1 MISPSIVDF
10 LTRGIQARGR
20 AILFVPNFQS
30 VYALKRE
37 LAAYPSLRGGVVVV
51 RAEDWL
57 RERWGLWADRAL
69 TPITSTTRVL
79 TIRALL
85 DESLDESSE
94 AVSDELTLSPNQGTI
109 DLISELVECV
119 LPELVAYVP
128 GKEDTP
134 SLAALVRFG
143 ARYQKT
149 IHAEGRCEL
158 IETIP
163 WLCESFTRTQLE
175 LPFCVTY
182 GFCGMSHLE
191 ALLFEALARLTE
203 FRSISEAASR
213 EEVKALATS
222 SNASVSEQNFEPHSG
237 SHSESNFDLHSGLHQ
252 LMLCLEEG
260 RSHTLDPS
268 EDVRLLLPAGAHAET
283 ELIARSILEDEPASA
298 KLLLT
303 SPDPRRM
310 FEELA
315 PKLCAHA
322 VEVSATLNQKLMS
335 TETARAIFEY
345 LSSVSELMIL
355 NESWPLPAVMDEFT
369 TVDIPVGHMKWWP
382 PTKLIDFLM
391 SSCAHTSLAHSYR
404 LDALWRGNRL
414 LTPGDVLKTL
424 TNPHSTSSVCARS
437 CSLLM
442 HGKLLQALS
451 ILAQAYL
458 EPVSAEPAD
467 YSIDEYGDPKI
478 LSPRKENAWQ
488 REEARTVI
496 LKLMALV
503 KDMQERPEFAPS
515 ALATPSGLARAIE
528 TLQLLAHRT
537 SIVLNPKLAPATA
550 AVESEAAAPALRAP
564 AAAAAAAAADIPPR
578 KRLYI
583 AVVTDASELEPASFD
598 SVYITGQTSEE
609 SPLPD
614 PDSLATSIAQRLHVL
629 HKLDPQAQFRSTYA
643 KLMRLA
649 SHRLVFERVL
659 FDRTGHVTYPSCIL
673 SDVLDCY
680 KLVWDAQAQKF
691 VNTLVCSHFA
701 LHASEE
707 AVSNNLRIAAAP
719 ARMCA
724 SERPRPQGSIDSE
737 HKELLCIAPAGTKD
751 TAPHLPFVS
760 ASQIESY
767 LRCPYQWFC
776 ERRLALSELD
786 AQCSQL
792 EAGTFVHRVLELTH
806 ARLLTHA
813 KERVAS
819 SADPSQGE
827 ELYIPGARADYDPAQ
842 AHDLLD
848 KMFDMHKT
856 HQYIRH
862 NQKKYMREQIFV
874 PHTVEDEGKLDGM
887 RRDLHSFIDYE
898 STVFQ
903 GFSPR
908 FFELSFGKEEPFIQ
922 YGGAYVVGSID
933 RVDVD
938 AHNNAIV
945 IDYKNRSPR
954 GFEKEYALSL
964 DELIKQAEQ
973 DAEDSDVEN
982 SSACSFALPQHIQTL
997 IYARMLS
1004 RLYPQ
1009 LNVVGALYVSTKNP
1023 HAISGACDAGYLAR
1037 IVGEDKLRAS
1047 LVSQLAVPETF
1058 RCKESNEEGF
1068 AALLDAVEHM
1078 LSGVIASM
1086 QAGHIAAPAPSA
1098 EHLKAC
1104 LYCRAL
1110 LRNQHM
1116 TSLA

>member
-69 TPITSTTRVL
+69 TPITSSARVL
-79 TIRALL
+79 TIRAL
-85 DESLDESSE
+85 LDESSE

-175 LPFCVTY
+175 LPFCVAY
-182 GFCGMSHLE
+182 GFCGMSQLE
-191 ALLFEALARLTE
+191 AMLFEALARLTE

-213 EEVKALATS
+213 EEAKALATS

-237 SHSESNFDLHSGLHQ
+237 PHSESNFDLHSGLHQ

-268 EDVRLLLPAGAHAET
+268 EDVRLLLPAGAHAEA
-283 ELIARSILEDEPASA
+283 ELIAHSILEDEPASA

-322 VEVSATLNQKLMS
+322 VEVSATLNQMLMS

-355 NESWPLPAVMDEFT
+355 NESWPLPSVTDEFT
-369 TVDIPVGHMKWWP
+369 TVDIPVGHMQWWP

-414 LTPGDVLKTL
+414 LTPADVLKTL

-515 ALATPSGLARAIE
+515 ALETPSGLARAIE
-528 TLQLLAHRT
+528 TLQLLAHCT
-537 SIVLNPKLAPATA
+537 SIVLNPKLAPAAA
-550 AVESEAAAPALRAP
+550 AVESEAAAPAPTTPTTPAAP
-564 AAAAAAAAADIPPR
+564 AAAAAADISPR

-583 AVVTDASELEPASFD
+583 AAVTDASELEPASFD
-598 SVYITGQTSEE
+598 TVYITGQTSEE

-629 HKLDPQAQFRSTYA
+629 HKLDPQAQFRSAYA

-691 VNTLVCSHFA
+691 VNTLVSSRFA

-737 HKELLCIAPAGTKD
+737 HKELLCIAPAGTSAP
-751 TAPHLPFVS
+751 APHLPFVS
-760 ASQIESY
+760 ASQIEAY

-813 KERVAS
+813 QERVAS
-819 SADPSQGE
+819 QTDPSQDE
-827 ELYIPGARADYDPAQ
+827 ELYIPGSRADYDPAQ

>member
-69 TPITSTTRVL
+69 TPITSTARVL

-94 AVSDELTLSPNQGTI
+94 AKGDELTLSPNQGTI

-119 LPELVAYVP
+119 LPELVTYVP

-175 LPFCVTY
+175 LPFCVVY

-191 ALLFEALARLTE
+191 ASLFEALARLTE

-213 EEVKALATS
+213 EEAKALATS

-237 SHSESNFDLHSGLHQ
+237 PHSESNFDLHSGLHQ

-283 ELIARSILEDEPASA
+283 ELIARSILEDEPVSA

-515 ALATPSGLARAIE
+515 TLETPSGLARAIE

-537 SIVLNPKLAPATA
+537 SIVLNPKLAPAAA
-550 AVESEAAAPALRAP
+550 AVESEAAAPAPAPTAP
-564 AAAAAAAAADIPPR
+564 AATTAADIPPR

-583 AVVTDASELEPASFD
+583 AAVTDASELEPASFD
-598 SVYITGQTSEE
+598 TVYITGQTSEE

-614 PDSLATSIAQRLHVL
+614 PDSLATSIARRLHVL
-629 HKLDPQAQFRSTYA
+629 HKLDPQAQFRSAYA

-691 VNTLVCSHFA
+691 VNTLVSSRFA

-760 ASQIESY
+760 ASQIEAY

-806 ARLLTHA
+806 ARLLTRA
-813 KERVAS
+813 QERAAS
-819 SADPSQGE
+819 SADSSQGE
-827 ELYIPGARADYDPAQ
+827 ELYIPGALADYDPAQ

-1009 LNVVGALYVSTKNP
+1009 LNVVGALYVSTKHP

-1104 LYCRAL
+1104 LYCKAL

>member
-1 MISPSIVDF
+1 MCI
-10 LTRGIQARGR
+10 R
-20 AILFVPNFQS
+20 
-30 VYALKRE
+30 
-37 LAAYPSLRGGVVVV
+37 
-51 RAEDWL
+51 
-57 RERWGLWADRAL
+57 DR
-69 TPITSTTRVL
+69 
-79 TIRALL
+79 
-85 DESLDESSE
+85 
-94 AVSDELTLSPNQGTI
+94 LTLSPNQGTI

-175 LPFCVTY
+175 LPFCVVY

-191 ALLFEALARLTE
+191 ASLFEALARLTE

-213 EEVKALATS
+213 EEAKALATS

-237 SHSESNFDLHSGLHQ
+237 PHSESNFDLHSGLHQ

-283 ELIARSILEDEPASA
+283 ELIARSILEDEPVSA

-369 TVDIPVGHMKWWP
+369 TVDIPVGHMQWWP

-391 SSCAHTSLAHSYR
+391 SSCAHISLAHSYR

-414 LTPGDVLKTL
+414 LTPADVLKTL

-503 KDMQERPEFAPS
+503 KDMQERLEFAPS
-515 ALATPSGLARAIE
+515 ALATPSGLARAVE

-537 SIVLNPKLAPATA
+537 SIVLNPKLAPAA
-550 AVESEAAAPALRAP
+550 SAVASEAAAPALRAP
-564 AAAAAAAAADIPPR
+564 AAAAAADILPR

-583 AVVTDASELEPASFD
+583 AAVTDASELEPVSFD
-598 SVYITGQTSEE
+598 TVYITGQTSEE

-629 HKLDPQAQFRSTYA
+629 HKLDPQAQFRSAYA

-691 VNTLVCSHFA
+691 VNTLVCS
-701 LHASEE
+701 
-707 AVSNNLRIAAAP
+707 R
-719 ARMCA
+719 C
-724 SERPRPQGSIDSE
+724 
-737 HKELLCIAPAGTKD
+737 LLYTSP
-751 TAPHLPFVS
+751 
-760 ASQIESY
+760 
-767 LRCPYQWFC
+767 
-776 ERRLALSELD
+776 
-786 AQCSQL
+786 
-792 EAGTFVHRVLELTH
+792 
-806 ARLLTHA
+806 
-813 KERVAS
+813 
-819 SADPSQGE
+819 
-827 ELYIPGARADYDPAQ
+827 
-842 AHDLLD
+842 
-848 KMFDMHKT
+848 
-856 HQYIRH
+856 
-862 NQKKYMREQIFV
+862 
-874 PHTVEDEGKLDGM
+874 
-887 RRDLHSFIDYE
+887 
-898 STVFQ
+898 
-903 GFSPR
+903 SPR
-908 FFELSFGKEEPFIQ
+908 
-922 YGGAYVVGSID
+922 D
-933 RVDVD
+933 R
-938 AHNNAIV
+938 
-945 IDYKNRSPR
+945 
-954 GFEKEYALSL
+954 G
-964 DELIKQAEQ
+964 
-973 DAEDSDVEN
+973 
-982 SSACSFALPQHIQTL
+982 
-997 IYARMLS
+997 
-1004 RLYPQ
+1004 
-1009 LNVVGALYVSTKNP
+1009 
-1023 HAISGACDAGYLAR
+1023 
-1037 IVGEDKLRAS
+1037 
-1047 LVSQLAVPETF
+1047 
-1058 RCKESNEEGF
+1058 
-1068 AALLDAVEHM
+1068 
-1078 LSGVIASM
+1078 
-1086 QAGHIAAPAPSA
+1086 
-1098 EHLKAC
+1098 
-1104 LYCRAL
+1104 
-1110 LRNQHM
+1110 
-1116 TSLA
+1116 

>member
-1 MISPSIVDF
+1 MV
-10 LTRGIQARGR
+10 
-20 AILFVPNFQS
+20 
-30 VYALKRE
+30 
-37 LAAYPSLRGGVVVV
+37 
-51 RAEDWL
+51 
-57 RERWGLWADRAL
+57 
-69 TPITSTTRVL
+69 
-79 TIRALL
+79 
-85 DESLDESSE
+85 
-94 AVSDELTLSPNQGTI
+94 AVSLKN
-109 DLISELVECV
+109 
-119 LPELVAYVP
+119 
-128 GKEDTP
+128 
-134 SLAALVRFG
+134 AL
-143 ARYQKT
+143 
-149 IHAEGRCEL
+149 E
-158 IETIP
+158 
-163 WLCESFTRTQLE
+163 
-175 LPFCVTY
+175 
-182 GFCGMSHLE
+182 
-191 ALLFEALARLTE
+191 
-203 FRSISEAASR
+203 
-213 EEVKALATS
+213 
-222 SNASVSEQNFEPHSG
+222 
-237 SHSESNFDLHSGLHQ
+237 
-252 LMLCLEEG
+252 
-260 RSHTLDPS
+260 
-268 EDVRLLLPAGAHAET
+268 
-283 ELIARSILEDEPASA
+283 
-298 KLLLT
+298 
-303 SPDPRRM
+303 
-310 FEELA
+310 
-315 PKLCAHA
+315 
-322 VEVSATLNQKLMS
+322 
-335 TETARAIFEY
+335 
-345 LSSVSELMIL
+345 
-355 NESWPLPAVMDEFT
+355 
-369 TVDIPVGHMKWWP
+369 
-382 PTKLIDFLM
+382 
-391 SSCAHTSLAHSYR
+391 
-404 LDALWRGNRL
+404 
-414 LTPGDVLKTL
+414 
-424 TNPHSTSSVCARS
+424 
-437 CSLLM
+437 
-442 HGKLLQALS
+442 
-451 ILAQAYL
+451 
-458 EPVSAEPAD
+458 
-467 YSIDEYGDPKI
+467 
-478 LSPRKENAWQ
+478 
-488 REEARTVI
+488 
-496 LKLMALV
+496 
-503 KDMQERPEFAPS
+503 
-515 ALATPSGLARAIE
+515 TPSGLARAIE

-537 SIVLNPKLAPATA
+537 SIVLNPKLAPAAA
-550 AVESEAAAPALRAP
+550 AVESEAAAPAPAPTAP
-564 AAAAAAAAADIPPR
+564 AATTAADIPPR
-578 KRLYI
+578 KSLYI
-583 AVVTDASELEPASFD
+583 AAVTDASELEPASFD
-598 SVYITGQTSEE
+598 TVYITGQTSEE

-629 HKLDPQAQFRSTYA
+629 HKLDPQAQFRSAYA

-691 VNTLVCSHFA
+691 VNTLVCSRFA

-724 SERPRPQGSIDSE
+724 SERPRSQGSIDSE
-737 HKELLCIAPAGTKD
+737 HKELLCIAPAGTSAP
-751 TAPHLPFVS
+751 APHLPFVS
-760 ASQIESY
+760 ASQIEAY

-806 ARLLTHA
+806 ARLLMYA
-813 KERVAS
+813 QERAAS
-819 SADPSQGE
+819 QTDPSQDE
-827 ELYIPGARADYDPAQ
+827 ELYIPGARADYDSAQ

-1104 LYCRAL
+1104 LYCKAL